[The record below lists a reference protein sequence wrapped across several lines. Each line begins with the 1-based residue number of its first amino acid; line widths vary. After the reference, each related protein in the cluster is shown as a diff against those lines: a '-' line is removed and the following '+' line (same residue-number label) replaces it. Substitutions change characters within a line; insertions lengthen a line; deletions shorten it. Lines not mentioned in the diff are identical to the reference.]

1 MIVRRSPGRARD
13 AGGFGLLEL
22 LMASAIGG
30 VVLAVLLQFAVSAH
44 TLTGVQ
50 GETAEL
56 QQRLRAAV
64 ETMRHDLMVAGA
76 GPISGPSRGPLNR
89 VFPPILPARIGV
101 IGADPELSF
110 HTDRIS
116 ILYIPDDAAQST
128 VATAMTTAGSP
139 IAIDG
144 HAPGCRPGSTCG
156 FTAGTDVL
164 IYEPVG
170 VGGAH
175 EVFTVRA
182 VDAANNLLTP
192 SAPLSRAYVADVR
205 VATVIRR
212 IYYLDRVGKRL
223 MVYDGARS
231 DLPLVDHVVDLQFA
245 YYGDPRPDSVP
256 PPASG
261 ASNCAY
267 SGLPPASIL
276 TNLGGDGAKLMDAS
290 LLTDG
295 PSCGQPP
302 FQFDADLLRIRRVS
316 FTVRVEAE
324 SSEFR
329 GPGTGFRSPG
339 VSRAS
344 AKAVPDLQITVDV
357 APRSMSRRVVLQ

>member
-1 MIVRRSPGRARD
+1 MIERRSPHRARD
-13 AGGFGLLEL
+13 ASGFGLLEL
-22 LMASAIGG
+22 LIASAIGV

-44 TLTGVQ
+44 MLTGVQ

-56 QQRLRAAV
+56 QQRLRVAV
-64 ETMRHDLMVAGA
+64 ETMRRDLMAAGT
-76 GPISGPSRGPLNR
+76 GPSRGPSRGPLNR

-101 IGADPELSF
+101 TGADPELSF
-110 HTDRIS
+110 HTDRIG
-116 ILYIPDDAAQST
+116 ILYVPDAAAQSS
-128 VATAMTTAGSP
+128 VAAAMASAGSP
-139 IAIDG
+139 IRIDG
-144 HAPGCRPGSTCG
+144 NASGCRPGSACG

-164 IYEPVG
+164 IYEAVG

-182 VDAANNLLTP
+182 VDSANNLLTP
-192 SAPLSRAYVADVR
+192 SAPLSRAYVADAR

-212 IYYLDRVGKRL
+212 TYYLDRVGKRL
-223 MVYDGARS
+223 MVYDGAGS
-231 DLPLVDHVVDLQFA
+231 DVPLVDHVVDLQFA

-256 PPASG
+256 PPEAF

-267 SGLPPASIL
+267 AGLPPVSIL
-276 TNLGGDGAKLMDAS
+276 SNLGGDGPKSMDAS
-290 LLTDG
+290 LLSDG
-295 PSCGQPP
+295 PSCGQAP

-324 SSEFR
+324 SSAFR
-329 GPGTGFRSPG
+329 GRGTAFRFPG

-344 AKAVPDLQITVDV
+344 ARGVPDLQITVDV
-357 APRSMSRRVVLQ
+357 APRTMSRRVILP